1 MAVRSLGQ
9 LTLDVLA
16 KIGGFEKGMDAVE
29 RKSERT
35 ARQVER
41 DQKKAAEESKR
52 AWERAGTAIGVAI
65 TGAVA
70 GLTFAAKANIDFADA
85 AGEAAESAG
94 VATEAYTALAY
105 AAKLSGVEQETLTKS
120 LNKLNKGIAENSEEL
135 VNLGISTT
143 DASGKLKSADAVLIE
158 LADRFAG
165 MEDGAEKAALASK
178 IFGDR
183 VGPDLVRLLNQG
195 SIGIQDLTEE
205 ARKLGVVIGD
215 DFAKEAGKFND
226 NIDKLK
232 ASLDGLVI
240 TITGPVIAGINGLID
255 RFREGSKEGESFI
268 VTLLKQT
275 EIARLLGVNQQR
287 NQYTETRQELDRINA
302 ALQGSLLSEQQRLR
316 FTQRK
321 VELERE
327 MARLLSSQAGA
338 GRGAAR
344 DPRIVP
350 GAYGQLPEV
359 KPPKTGTVGRT
370 AAERD
375 LFFSD
380 VPPDAAELARRNL
393 IASRQGMGEGEKR
406 AIEDYNRL
414 LEEGRRI
421 YEQTRTPLERLNVEQ
436 ANLNKLFEE
445 GAIDADTLARATLD
459 LEEKYRPLGE
469 TVKDSA
475 KELKDIGDELGLSFT
490 SAFEDAIVN
499 GKKFS
504 DVLKG
509 LEQDIIR
516 IVTRKLVTEPLG
528 NFISDSLKGI
538 FGNSRGPYATPDW
551 NPNAGG
557 GGFGGFFSSIFGSI
571 FGGGRATGGAVLPNH
586 LYEVNEQGPEMLEMG
601 GRQYLM
607 MGGQGGKIIPSQQ
620 SGSRSVTQNN
630 TFLLQGR
637 INRETENQ
645 IASKSGRAI
654 QRAGRL
660 AA

>member
-52 AWERAGTAIGVAI
+52 AWERAGAAIGVAI
-65 TGAVA
+65 AGAVA

-165 MEDGAEKAALASK
+165 MEDGAEKAALASR
-178 IFGDR
+178 IFGER
-183 VGPDLVRLLNQG
+183 AGPDLVRLLNQG
-195 SIGIQDLTEE
+195 SIGIQELTEE

-226 NIDKLK
+226 NLDKLK
-232 ASLDGLVI
+232 ASFDGLVI
-240 TITGPVIAGINGLID
+240 TITGPVIAGINALID

-287 NQYTETRQELDRINA
+287 NQYTETRQELDRINT

-327 MARLLSSQAGA
+327 MARLLNSQAGA
-338 GRGAAR
+338 GRGTAR
-344 DPRIVP
+344 DPRIVA
-350 GAYGQLPEV
+350 GAFGQLPPV
-359 KPPKTGTVGRT
+359 RPPSRTGLGGRT
-370 AAERD
+370 QAERD
-375 LFFSD
+375 LFATD
-380 VPPDAAELARRNL
+380 VPPDASELARRNL

-414 LEEGRRI
+414 LDDGRRI

-459 LEEKYRPLGE
+459 LQEKYQPLSE
-469 TVKDSA
+469 TIKDSA
-475 KELKDIGDELGLSFT
+475 EQLDDIGKELGLTFT
-490 SAFEDAIVN
+490 SAFEDAIVS
-499 GKKFS
+499 GKSFS
-504 DVLKG
+504 DVLRG

-528 NFISDSLKGI
+528 NFISDSVKGI
-538 FGNSRGPYATPDW
+538 FGGGSS
-551 NPNAGG
+551 GG
-557 GGFGGFFSSIFGSI
+557 GIGGFFSSIFGSI
-571 FGGGRATGGAVLPNH
+571 FGGGRATGGSVMPNR

-607 MGGQGGKIIPSQQ
+607 MGDQAGRVIPSSQAKGGNTINVQVAAVPGMSRDTALQQ
-620 SGSRSVTQNN
+620 GARIGTGIQLAMTRN
-630 TFLLQGR
+630 T
-637 INRETENQ
+637 
-645 IASKSGRAI
+645 
-654 QRAGRL
+654 
-660 AA
+660 